1 MKKLVLIA
9 VLLLAT
15 SPVAAQV
22 ATNGQQQSG
31 ATSDEQ
37 QVGGQNGQS
46 AGSQAPTTGVICL
59 AEMTATFCNVATSPN
74 TNGYGSTGG
83 SGSSSGSGSGG
94 SAGGNTLSTLP
105 CPYPSS
111 NELCE

>member
-31 ATSDEQ
+31 ATSGDQ

-46 AGSQAPTTGVICL
+46 AGSQAPTTGVI
-59 AEMTATFCNVATSPN
+59 AWRK
-74 TNGYGSTGG
+74 
-83 SGSSSGSGSGG
+83 
-94 SAGGNTLSTLP
+94 
-105 CPYPSS
+105 
-111 NELCE
+111 

>member
-31 ATSDEQ
+31 ATSGDQ

-59 AEMTATFCNVATSPN
+59 EEMTATFCNVATSPN
-74 TNGYGSTGG
+74 TNGYGSIGR

-94 SAGGNTLSTLP
+94 GAGSNTLSTLP